1 MQYFYRILYPVI
13 KLGKAPTH
21 TQADMEYEPVGTQG
35 EKQSIELQS
44 NAAYASSVKWWG
56 QVTYFGIVFA
66 WSLIIIFIVQY
77 QTVLL

>member
-1 MQYFYRILYPVI
+1 MKHQKVSAVNKTCSTFIVYYPVI

-44 NAAYASSVKWWG
+44 NAAYASSVM
-56 QVTYFGIVFA
+56 
-66 WSLIIIFIVQY
+66 
-77 QTVLL
+77 